1 MNRKVKTGIS
11 DGFFCTFRV
20 MKNKYLHKPLDI
32 LVSDME
38 HWHERPLIYQFFE
51 IVQIMEGEGTRIVN
65 ENRFPYSKGSIFL
78 FTPLDCRGFESTT
91 NTRYCSIRFSEVF
104 LEQYKTRHEKEKV
117 IEWLKQLEAI
127 FTHHNRFEQV
137 LIKEERDCKMIAS
150 LIENMIIEY
159 TNKPSYFDENLQHLV
174 ILVLNIIS
182 RNVNPQQIISDT
194 TRDEP
199 LINKILVYLH
209 QHIHC
214 PRNLRIKH
222 LAEQFNLSA
231 NYIGEYFKNLTG
243 NSLHCYLT
251 QYKMNIVE
259 QRLIYSEYSI
269 GQIADDLGFSDESHL
284 SRQFKKHKGM
294 TAAAFRKQFKN

>member
-1 MNRKVKTGIS
+1 MNREAKTGILG
-11 DGFFCTFRV
+11 GFFCTFRV
-20 MKNKYLHKPLDI
+20 MKNKHLHKPLDI

-65 ENRFPYSKGSIFL
+65 ENRFPYTKGSIFL

-91 NTRYCSIRFSEVF
+91 STRYCSIRFSEVF
-104 LEQYKTRHEKEKV
+104 LEQYKTKHEKEKV

-137 LIKEERDCKMIAS
+137 LIKEERDCNMIAS
-150 LIENMIIEY
+150 LIENMITEY
-159 TNKPSYFDENLQHLV
+159 TNKPSYFDENLQYLV
-174 ILVLNIIS
+174 ILILNIIS
-182 RNVNPQQIISDT
+182 RNVNPQQVISDT

-199 LINKILVYLH
+199 LINKMLVYLH

-214 PRNLRIKH
+214 PKNLRIRH

-284 SRQFKKHKGM
+284 SRQFKKHKGI
-294 TAAAFRKQFKN
+294 TAAAFRKQFKI